1 MELCEKKY
9 PYPVLLPR
17 GDDYVG
23 CRFEVGIDSRKTP
36 TEISYQLETKLDC
49 PDLLAAVER
58 GDATV
63 ILHIECPQSAYRKS
77 FVIPI
82 GHFDL
87 PPLSTDDLS
96 GKIFLCPFIVAQR
109 EILGFRSALFN
120 PEYDGF
126 SFNIRC
132 GSVLAEGEQLIDFAD
147 TVTRDID
154 YKPDIFSVVPY
165 VPKPEDCERIK
176 IDLGLKPKITIKL
189 PQNIYAKY
197 NAMLKSGE
205 AREFLWSSIILP
217 AVMEALYAMR
227 RVVDE
232 DGDFLEAFGNSV
244 WCPRLT
250 ERIEHIYPRAKSN
263 WGQFFDETNI
273 PELAQELI
281 KNPISTAI
289 SKLASFGG
297 TQGDEDED

>member
-9 PYPVLLPR
+9 PYPVLLPK

-23 CRFEVGIDSRKTP
+23 CRFDVRIDSRKTP
-36 TEISYQLETKLDC
+36 TDISYHLETTLDC
-49 PDLLAAVER
+49 PDLLSAVER

-82 GHFDL
+82 GIFDL
-87 PPLSTDDLS
+87 PSLSTDDLS

-109 EILGFRSALFN
+109 EIQGFRSDSFN
-120 PEYDGF
+120 PEYEGF
-126 SFNIRC
+126 SFKIRC
-132 GSVLAEGEQLIDFAD
+132 GSVLAEGEQLVDFAD

-154 YKPDIFSVVPY
+154 YKPDIFSVIPY
-165 VPKPEDCERIK
+165 VPKSEDCERIK
-176 IDLGLKPKITIKL
+176 IDLALKPKITIKL
-189 PQNIYAKY
+189 PQNIYGQY

-205 AREFLWSSIILP
+205 AREFLWSSIVLP

-227 RVVDE
+227 REVE
-232 DGDFLEAFGNSV
+232 ENGDFEAFSYSV
-244 WCPRLT
+244 WCPRLA
-250 ERIEHIYPRAKSN
+250 ERIEHLYPKAKSD
-263 WGQFFDETNI
+263 WIEFFKNANI
-273 PELAQELI
+273 PEVAQELI
-281 KNPISTAI
+281 KNPISTAV

-297 TQGDEDED
+297 SREDDDED